1 MKILIHDSLP
11 EFVEDRLKNLG
22 FEIIQVKVAQ
32 EQLANYINAHKI
44 EVLLLS
50 KARKITRLLVDS
62 CSGLKCIVL
71 ADSQIDLEYIDYAI
85 RNNIKVLWAEKTLA
99 NATAELVFAHLFS
112 GSRLLQEANRNMPLE
127 GEVNFKSL
135 QTSYSNGIEL
145 AGKTLGI
152 VGMNLAGQLVAQKAI
167 GLGMQVVYFD
177 AANPKISREVSLFNG
192 VSFNLELKSQ
202 SMDSVLEQAHFLSV
216 HTPHFERYILAKEAF
231 EKAIQLIG
239 VVNCAY
245 PEAVNEVDLVDVLND
260 EKILFAGLDRFEEEP
275 NPAIQVLMQPA
286 ISLSP
291 NINGSSYEVQQ
302 QIWFELCELF
312 ADCD

>member
-1 MKILIHDSLP
+1 MKILVHEALP
-11 EFVEDRLKNLG
+11 EFVEKKLEAQG
-22 FEIIQVKVAQ
+22 FEIVQVKVAQ

-44 EVLLLS
+44 DVLLLH

-62 CSGLKCIVL
+62 CRDLKCIVI
-71 ADSQIDLEYIDYAI
+71 ASSHIDLEYIDYAK

-99 NATAELVFAHLFS
+99 NATAELVFAHLFT

-135 QTSYSNGIEL
+135 QTAYASGVEL

-152 VGMNLAGQLVAQKAI
+152 IGMNLAGQLVAQKAI
-167 GLGMQVVYFD
+167 GLGMQVVYWD
-177 AANPKISREVSLFNG
+177 EMHSQLTKEVSLFNG
-192 VSFNLELKSQ
+192 ATLHIQLESQ
-202 SMDSVLEQAHFLSV
+202 LMESVLKQSHFLTV
-216 HTPHFERYILAKEAF
+216 HTKSFQRYILAKEEMESAT
-231 EKAIQLIG
+231 QLIG
-239 VVNCAY
+239 VINCAY
-245 PEAVNEVDLVDVLND
+245 PEAINEVDLVDLIND

-291 NINGSSYEVQQ
+291 NINGTSIEVNDN
-302 QIWFELCELF
+302 IWLEICELF
-312 ADCD
+312 AECG